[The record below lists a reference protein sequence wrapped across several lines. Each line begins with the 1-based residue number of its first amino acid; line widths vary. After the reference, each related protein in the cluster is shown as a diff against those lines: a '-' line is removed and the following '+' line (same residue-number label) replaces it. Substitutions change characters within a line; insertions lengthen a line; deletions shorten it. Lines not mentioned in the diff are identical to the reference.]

1 MQDRTLNATEILTRD
16 EDIAYIMECIAD
28 VECCSIVGVSNM
40 GKSVLLRSV
49 CQPEVKQKYLGPWAD
64 DYAFVYIDFNL
75 MLEMTEQGFYE
86 LILRNILAG
95 LTELEV
101 DQGLLDRINE
111 FYRSV
116 VSPTNPFMVPLSF
129 NEGMISISE
138 GLGRCVV
145 LLFDEFDE
153 AFQGIEGRVFLNLRA
168 LRDKYRDTLCCVVA
182 TEQGLRESRSG
193 PEIAEFC
200 ELFAHNVRF
209 LSTLKKDDA
218 IRVINGF
225 ARQEELDFS
234 PQDIDFIIAQAG
246 GHPGLLEVVCRL
258 LGTSLSSGEAQ
269 LYSQDERYRL
279 LEERFGSDLNVR
291 TECAKLWND
300 LTGEEQNALVAF
312 LSNPQSPL
320 EPRIGRSLCEKSF
333 LIEDEAGQ
341 LRPFGRLFEGFAH
354 RQRLVKEG
362 TPQGVRVDVDG
373 GEVWVDGQAVPTLT
387 NLEYRLLLLLYG
399 HMDKICD
406 KYQVVEAVWGEEYI
420 EEVDD
425 ARIEKL
431 VSRLR
436 QKIEL
441 EPSNPR
447 YLVTVR
453 GRGYKLVSS

>member
-1 MQDRTLNATEILTRD
+1 MQIRTLNATEILTRD

-49 CQPEVKQKYLGPWAD
+49 CRPEVKQRYLGPRAD
-64 DYAFVYIDFNL
+64 DYALIYVDFNL
-75 MLEMTEQGFYE
+75 MVEMTEQGFYE
-86 LILRNILAG
+86 LVLRNILADLAG
-95 LTELEV
+95 LGV
-101 DQGLLDRINE
+101 DQGLLDRLNE

-116 VSPTNPFMVPLSF
+116 VNPTNQFMVPLSF
-129 NEGMISISE
+129 NEGMISTSE
-138 GLGRCVV
+138 GLGRRVV

-168 LRDKYRDTLCCVVA
+168 LRDKYRDTLCYVVA
-182 TEQGLRESRSG
+182 TEQRLRESRSG

-200 ELFAHNVRF
+200 ELFAHHVRF

-234 PQDIDFIIAQAG
+234 TQDVDFIIAQAG

-258 LGTSLSSGEAQ
+258 LGATLSSGEAR

-279 LEERFGSDLNVR
+279 LEERLGSDLNVR

-300 LTGEEQNALVAF
+300 LTGEEQNATVAF
-312 LSNPQSPL
+312 LSNPQSLL
-320 EPRIGRSLCEKSF
+320 EPRIRRSLCEKSF

-362 TPQGVRVDVDG
+362 TPQGVRVDVDA

-399 HMDKICD
+399 NIDKIR
-406 KYQVVEAVWGEEYI
+406 E
-420 EEVDD
+420 
-425 ARIEKL
+425 RIEKL

-436 QKIEL
+436 QKIEP

-453 GRGYKLVSS
+453 DRGYKLVSS

>member
-1 MQDRTLNATEILTRD
+1 MQISTPNATEILTRD

-49 CQPEVKQKYLGPWAD
+49 CRPEVKQRYLDPQAD

-86 LILRNILAG
+86 LVLRNILAE
-95 LTELEV
+95 LAELEV

-111 FYRSV
+111 LYRIV
-116 VSPTNPFMVPLSF
+116 VNPTNQFMVPLSF
-129 NEGMISISE
+129 NESMISISE
-138 GLGRCVV
+138 GLGQRMV

-153 AFQGIEGRVFLNLRA
+153 AFQGIDRRVFLNLRA
-168 LRDKYRDTLCCVVA
+168 LRDKYRDTLCYVVA
-182 TEQGLRESRSG
+182 TEQRLRESRSG

-200 ELFAHNVRF
+200 ELFAHHVRF

-218 IRVINGF
+218 VRVINRF
-225 ARQEELDFS
+225 AGQEELDFS
-234 PQDIDFIIAQAG
+234 PQDIHFIIAQAG

-258 LGTSLSSGEAQ
+258 LGATLSSGEAR
-269 LYSQDERYRL
+269 LYSQDERHRL
-279 LEERFGSDLNVR
+279 LEERLGSDLNVR

-300 LTGEEQNALVAF
+300 LTDEEQDTLVAF

-320 EPRIGRSLCEKSF
+320 EPGIRRSLCEKSF

-341 LRPFGRLFEGFAH
+341 LRPFGQLFEGFAH

-362 TPQGVRVDVDG
+362 TPQGVRVDVDA
-373 GEVWVDGQAVPTLT
+373 GEVWVDGQPVPTLT

-399 HMDKICD
+399 NMDKIRD

-420 EEVDD
+420 DEVDD

-431 VSRLR
+431 ISRLR
-436 QKIEL
+436 QKIEP

-447 YLVTVR
+447 YLITVR
-453 GRGYKLVSS
+453 DRGYKLVSS

>member
-1 MQDRTLNATEILTRD
+1 MQVRSLNATEIFARD

-49 CQPEVKQKYLGPWAD
+49 CRPEVKQRHLGPRAD
-64 DYAFVYIDFNL
+64 DYAFIYIDFNL

-86 LILRNILAG
+86 LVLRNILA
-95 LTELEV
+95 ELAKLGV
-101 DQGLLDRINE
+101 DRGLLDRINE

-116 VSPTNPFMVPLSF
+116 VNPTNQFMVPLSF

-138 GLGRCVV
+138 GLGRRVV

-153 AFQGIEGRVFLNLRA
+153 AFQGIDGRVFLNLRA
-168 LRDKYRDTLCCVVA
+168 LRDKYRDTLCYVVA
-182 TEQGLRESRSG
+182 TEQRLQEGRTG

-209 LSTLKKDDA
+209 LSALKKDDA

-234 PQDIDFIIAQAG
+234 PQDVDFIIAQAG

-258 LGTSLSSGEAQ
+258 LGATLSSGEAR

-279 LEERFGSDLNVR
+279 LEERLGSDLNVR

-300 LTGEEQNALVAF
+300 LTAEEQNAIVAF
-312 LSNPQSPL
+312 LSNPQSLL
-320 EPRIGRSLCEKSF
+320 EPGIRRSLCEKSF

-354 RQRLVKEG
+354 RQRLVKEEI
-362 TPQGVRVDVDG
+362 PKGVRVDVDA
-373 GEVWVDGQAVPTLT
+373 GEVWVDGQPVPTLT

-399 HMDKICD
+399 NIDKIRD

-425 ARIEKL
+425 ARIDKL

-436 QKIEL
+436 QKIEPK
-441 EPSNPR
+441 PSAPR
-447 YLVTVR
+447 YLITVR
-453 GRGYKLVSS
+453 DRGYKLVSS

>member
-1 MQDRTLNATEILTRD
+1 MQIRTLNATEILTRD

-28 VECCSIVGVSNM
+28 GECCSIVGVSNM

-49 CQPEVKQKYLGPWAD
+49 CQPEVKQRYLGPRAD

-86 LILRNILAG
+86 LVLRNILA
-95 LTELEV
+95 ELAELGV

-111 FYRSV
+111 FYHSV
-116 VSPTNPFMVPLSF
+116 VNPTNPFMVPLSF
-129 NEGMISISE
+129 NEGMISVSE
-138 GLGRCVV
+138 GLGRRVV

-153 AFQGIEGRVFLNLRA
+153 AFHGIEGRAFLNLRA
-168 LRDKYRDTLCCVVA
+168 LRDKYRDTLCYVVA
-182 TEQGLRESRSG
+182 TEQRLRESRTGS
-193 PEIAEFC
+193 EIAEFC
-200 ELFAHNVRF
+200 ELFAHHVRF
-209 LSTLKKDDA
+209 LATLKKGEA
-218 IRVINGF
+218 IRIINGF

-234 PQDIDFIIAQAG
+234 PQDVEFIIAQAG
-246 GHPGLLEVVCRL
+246 GHPGLLEVVCHL
-258 LGTSLSSGEAQ
+258 LGATLSSGEAQ

-279 LEERFGSDLNVR
+279 LEERLGSDLNVR

-300 LTGEEQNALVAF
+300 LTGEEQNAIVAF
-312 LSNPQSPL
+312 LSSPQSPL
-320 EPRIGRSLCEKSF
+320 DPGIRRSLCEKSF

-362 TPQGVRVDVDG
+362 TPQGVRVDVDA
-373 GEVWVDGQAVPTLT
+373 GEVWVDGQVIPTLT

-399 HMDKICD
+399 SIDKIRD

-436 QKIEL
+436 QKIEPD
-441 EPSNPR
+441 PSNPR
-447 YLVTVR
+447 YLLTVR
-453 GRGYKLVSS
+453 DRGYKLVGS

>member
-1 MQDRTLNATEILTRD
+1 MPIRTSNATEAFIRD
-16 EDIAYIMECIAD
+16 EDITYIMACIAD
-28 VECCSIVGVSNM
+28 VECCSIVGVSNI

-49 CQPEVKQKYLGPWAD
+49 CQPEVKQRYLGPQAD
-64 DYAFVYIDFNL
+64 DYAFVYVDFNL

-86 LILRNILAG
+86 LILRNILAE

-101 DQGLLDRINE
+101 DQGLLDRLNE
-111 FYRSV
+111 SYRSV
-116 VSPTNPFMVPLSF
+116 VNPTNQFMVPLNF
-129 NEGMISISE
+129 NEGMISISG
-138 GLGRCVV
+138 GLGRRVV

-153 AFQGIEGRVFLNLRA
+153 AFQGIDERVFLNLRA
-168 LRDKYRDTLCCVVA
+168 LRDKYSDTLCYVIA
-182 TEQGLRESRSG
+182 TEQRLRESRSG

-200 ELFAHNVRF
+200 ELFAHHVRF
-209 LSTLKKDDA
+209 LATLKKDEA
-218 IRVINGF
+218 VQVINGF
-225 ARQEELDFS
+225 THQEELDFS
-234 PQDIDFIIAQAG
+234 PQDVDFIIAQAG

-258 LGTSLSSGEAQ
+258 LGATLSSGEAQ

-279 LEERFGSDLNVR
+279 LEERLGSDLNVR

-300 LTGEEQNALVAF
+300 LTSEEQNALVAF
-312 LSNPQSPL
+312 LSNPRFSL
-320 EPRIGRSLCEKSF
+320 EPGIRRSLCEKSF

-341 LRPFGRLFEGFAH
+341 LHPFGQLFEGFAH

-362 TPQGVRVDVDG
+362 PPLGVRVDVDA
-373 GEVWVDGQAVPTLT
+373 GEVWVDGQPVPTLT

-399 HMDKICD
+399 HIDKIRD
-406 KYQVVEAVWGEEYI
+406 KYQVVESVWGEEYI

-436 QKIEL
+436 QKIEP

-447 YLVTVR
+447 YLITVR
-453 GRGYKLVSS
+453 DRGYKLVSS

>member
-1 MQDRTLNATEILTRD
+1 MQIRTLNATEILTRG
-16 EDIAYIMECIAD
+16 EDIAYIIERVAD
-28 VECCSIVGVSNM
+28 GECCSIVGVSNM

-49 CQPEVKQKYLGPWAD
+49 CRPEVKQRYLGPQAD
-64 DYAFVYIDFNL
+64 HYAFVYIDFNL

-86 LILRNILAG
+86 LVLRNLLAELAG
-95 LTELEV
+95 LEV
-101 DQGLLDRINE
+101 DQGLLGRLNE
-111 FYRSV
+111 LYRSV
-116 VSPTNPFMVPLSF
+116 VNPTNPFMVPLSF
-129 NEGMISISE
+129 NEGMTSVSE
-138 GLGRCVV
+138 GLGQRVV

-168 LRDKYRDTLCCVVA
+168 LRDKYRDALCYVVA
-182 TEQGLRESRSG
+182 TEHRLRESRRG

-218 IRVINGF
+218 IRVINEF
-225 ARQEELDFS
+225 AHQEELDFS
-234 PQDIDFIIAQAG
+234 SQDIDFILAQAG

-258 LGTSLSSGEAQ
+258 LGATLSSGEAQ

-279 LEERFGSDLNVR
+279 LEERLGSDLNVR

-300 LTGEEQNALVAF
+300 LTVEEQNAIVAF
-312 LSNPQSPL
+312 LSNPRSPL
-320 EPRIGRSLCEKSF
+320 EPGIRRSLCDKSF
-333 LIEDEAGQ
+333 LIEDKAGQ
-341 LRPFGRLFEGFAH
+341 LCPFGRLFEGFAH

-362 TPQGVRVDVDG
+362 TPQGVRVDVDA
-373 GEVWVDGQAVPTLT
+373 GEVWVDGQTVPTLT
-387 NLEYRLLLLLYG
+387 ELEYRLLLLLYG
-399 HMDKICD
+399 NMDKICD

-425 ARIEKL
+425 ARIGKL

-436 QKIEL
+436 QKIDP
-441 EPSNPR
+441 EPSDPR
-447 YLVTVR
+447 YLVNVR

>member
-1 MQDRTLNATEILTRD
+1 MQTRTLNATEILIRD

-49 CQPEVKQKYLGPWAD
+49 CRPEVKQRYLGPRAD
-64 DYAFVYIDFNL
+64 DYAFVYIDLNL

-86 LILRNILAG
+86 LILRNILA
-95 LTELEV
+95 ELAELKV

-111 FYRSV
+111 SYRSV
-116 VSPTNPFMVPLSF
+116 VNPTNPFMVPLSF
-129 NEGMISISE
+129 NEGMISICE
-138 GLGRCVV
+138 GLRRHVV

-153 AFQGIEGRVFLNLRA
+153 AFQDIEGRGFLNLRA
-168 LRDKYRDTLCCVVA
+168 LRDKYRDTLCYVVA
-182 TEQGLRESRSG
+182 TEQRLRESRTG
-193 PEIAEFC
+193 PEITEFY

-209 LSTLKKDDA
+209 LSTLKKGEA
-218 IRVINGF
+218 MQVVNGF

-234 PQDIDFIIAQAG
+234 PQDVDFIIAQAG
-246 GHPGLLEVVCRL
+246 GHPGLLEVVCHL
-258 LGTSLSSGEAQ
+258 LGATLSSGEAQ
-269 LYSQDERYRL
+269 LYSRDERHRL
-279 LEERFGSDLNVR
+279 LEERLGTDLNVR

-300 LTGEEQNALVAF
+300 LTDEEQNAIVAF
-312 LSNPQSPL
+312 LSTPSSPL
-320 EPRIGRSLCEKSF
+320 EPGVRRSLCEKSV
-333 LIEDEAGQ
+333 LVEDEAGR
-341 LRPFGRLFEGFAH
+341 LRPFGLLFEGFAH

-362 TPQGVRVDVDG
+362 TSQGVRVDVDA

-399 HMDKICD
+399 NIDKICD
-406 KYQVVEAVWGEEYI
+406 KYQVVEAAWGEEYI

-436 QKIEL
+436 QKIEP
-441 EPSNPR
+441 EPSDPR

>member
-1 MQDRTLNATEILTRD
+1 MQIRTLNATEILTRD
-16 EDIAYIMECIAD
+16 EDIAFIMECIAD

-40 GKSVLLRSV
+40 GKSVLLRSI
-49 CQPEVKQKYLGPWAD
+49 CRPEVQQKYLGSQAD
-64 DYAFVYIDFNL
+64 DYAFVYIDLNL
-75 MLEMTEQGFYE
+75 MLEMTEQGLYE
-86 LILRNILAG
+86 LVLRNILAE
-95 LTELEV
+95 LAELEV

-111 FYRSV
+111 LYSIV
-116 VSPTNPFMVPLSF
+116 VNPTIQFMVPLSF
-129 NEGMISISE
+129 NEGMVSISE
-138 GLGRCVV
+138 GLGRHVV

-153 AFQGIEGRVFLNLRA
+153 AFQGIDGRVFLNLRA
-168 LRDKYRDTLCCVVA
+168 LRDKYSDTLCYVVA
-182 TEQGLRESRSG
+182 TEQRLRESRTG

-200 ELFAHNVRF
+200 ELFAHHVRF
-209 LSTLKKDDA
+209 LSTLKKGDT
-218 IRVINGF
+218 IRFINGF

-258 LGTSLSSGEAQ
+258 LGATLSSGEAR

-279 LEERFGSDLNVR
+279 LEERLGSDLNVR

-300 LTGEEQNALVAF
+300 LTGEEQNVIVTF
-312 LSNPQSPL
+312 LSNPKFSL
-320 EPRIGRSLCEKSF
+320 EPGVRRSLCEKSF
-333 LIEDEAGQ
+333 LIEDEAGR
-341 LRPFGRLFEGFAH
+341 LRPFGQLFAGFAH

-399 HMDKICD
+399 NIDKIRD

-420 EEVDD
+420 EEIDD

-436 QKIEL
+436 QKIEPQ
-441 EPSNPR
+441 PSNPR

-453 GRGYKLVSS
+453 DRGYKLVSS